1 MIAFYCITII
11 EVAGA
16 STANSDSDDMNFELE
31 ENVAVSED
39 EEENI
44 NGITYRLTYVELK
57 FPGERRMLDEGARP
71 FPQDLSFKDRL

>member
-1 MIAFYCITII
+1 
-11 EVAGA
+11 
-16 STANSDSDDMNFELE
+16 MNFELE

-71 FPQDLSFKDRL
+71 FPQD